1 MMVLDACLEVDT
13 TTSLEAGHHIVIEP
27 ACRYR
32 SAMGVQNL
40 MTHIAPLPPLDSSH
54 DHPLITAA
62 L

>member
-13 TTSLEAGHHIVIEP
+13 TTSLETGHHIVIEP

-40 MTHIAPLPPLDSSH
+40 MTHIAPLPP
-54 DHPLITAA
+54 PLI
-62 L
+62 